1 MATQYGI
8 PRPERARHRP
18 RSGRAAFSRAT
29 STATRVW
36 ARCPRRP
43 RTTSMRF
50 PSNTPRLGMSERGPR
65 TMNRSRE
72 GACSLVS
79 SIGMSDFGADD
90 PDLLIERVRLQVEQA
105 QERARAAQQMRAQVE
120 AVRGKA
126 YSQRRELSV
135 TVDASGRLVDVEL
148 SDAALELRARDLSR
162 LIVVTAQE
170 AARDAGA
177 QAMGLAA
184 AAFGDDSPVVS
195 RLRDEVQAR
204 TGAEHEE

>member
-1 MATQYGI
+1 
-8 PRPERARHRP
+8 
-18 RSGRAAFSRAT
+18 
-29 STATRVW
+29 
-36 ARCPRRP
+36 
-43 RTTSMRF
+43 
-50 PSNTPRLGMSERGPR
+50 
-65 TMNRSRE
+65 
-72 GACSLVS
+72 
-79 SIGMSDFGADD
+79 MSDFGADD